1 MKSLC
6 FSCLLLSCLV
16 NSLPSFTNH
25 TTLLGKFCSI
35 AEFVVCSF
43 SVVIKVNPHLSAIE
57 VHYLRKFFFA
67 RKPRYQLSA
76 TTAIAAPKFAFIS
89 SKSPIKLPSIPKHH
103 RPSTLTIYVGFQ
115 SQKTLGTHQ
124 DSAHFNITVRTT
136 RSISPHSYPCCSI
149 EPIFCRWILFFYI
162 KTQILQCMK
171 TFTFW
176 TLKINKGSGY
186 KSLRIFFNDSL

>member
-1 MKSLC
+1 MRSLC
-6 FSCLLLSCLV
+6 FSYLLLSCLV
-16 NSLPSFTNH
+16 NSLPSFTNR

-35 AEFVVCSF
+35 ANLWSAA
-43 SVVIKVNPHLSAIE
+43 SLLSSKSIPISRQ
-57 VHYLRKFFFA
+57 LRSIIYGNFFT

-103 RPSTLTIYVGFQ
+103 RSSTLTIYVGFQ

-136 RSISPHSYPCCSI
+136 RFISPHSYPCCSI

-186 KSLRIFFNDSL
+186 KSLRIFFNDPL

>member
-16 NSLPSFTNH
+16 NSLPSFKNR
-25 TTLLGKFCSI
+25 TTLLGKLCSL

-43 SVVIKVNPHLSAIE
+43 SVVIKVNLHLSAIE
-57 VHYLRKFFFA
+57 VHYLRNFFSQGSLGTSFQ
-67 RKPRYQLSA
+67 PRLPLPHLNSLSS
-76 TTAIAAPKFAFIS
+76 PK
-89 SKSPIKLPSIPKHH
+89 KSPIKLPSIPKHH

-176 TLKINKGSGY
+176 TLKINKRSGY
-186 KSLRIFFNDSL
+186 KSFRILFNNPL